1 MYLVAALAEYLVL
14 HGEMLSPKL
23 LLKVSILF
31 LLDVILCPDSSKIKG
46 GSDLAVSKLD
56 VNGVEMQ
63 AGMWRDLVSQGR
75 ISH

>member
-1 MYLVAALAEYLVL
+1 MCLVAALAEYLVL

-23 LLKVSILF
+23 LLKVSSF
-31 LLDVILCPDSSKIKG
+31 SLLDLILCPDRSKIKG

-63 AGMWRDLVSQGR
+63 AGMWRDLVSQGI